1 MARAPLGP
9 SLRGIRS
16 RAGSSAVVFL
26 VAVVAVAGAAA
37 GPVYYNAAQTSI
49 MRDAVS
55 AAPVIGR
62 GFEVVQS
69 GPVSRGAGA
78 LSAAVTAVA
87 HGFVS
92 LLAPPIVSIES
103 TAFDRANQEDIP
115 LVSRTAVCQ
124 HLRLQ
129 GSCPTELGQ
138 VLISSSLAS
147 TNGWKP
153 GQSVTFAGWGP
164 LTITGT
170 YQAPAS
176 PGDYWFDRASNY
188 FPYEFPVGGASGV
201 LASAYDAMFTSPRTL
216 AGAAQATQGSVV
228 IDYLL
233 DRAALHP
240 PDVAVLKS
248 GVTNLINSG
257 DLQATQAVATS
268 SIPQTMSGVTRSWSS
283 LAVPLVVIT
292 LQLLVLAWLVLFLL
306 AGDAVGARGRDVALA
321 KLRGFGGWRTA
332 AFGLSEPSLLVLA
345 ALPAGGIVGW
355 GVAALLSDSLLR
367 PGTRIG
373 FPVPAIA
380 AAVAATGA
388 GIVAVVLSAVRTL
401 RRPVLEQWRMV
412 EGRAP
417 GRTWVLD
424 TLLLTGAS
432 AGLVDLVLGGE
443 IDSAHHSALSLLVP
457 GLLGLGVAV
466 IASRLLPLACRVLTR
481 TRVGTGIATFLA
493 LRHVARRPGGA
504 RTTIL
509 LGTSFAVATFAVSA
523 WAVER
528 SNYRAAAGV
537 TVGAPAVLTVQLPQ
551 GQDLGSLVERADPS
565 GRHAAAVDLF
575 TGTGSITLA
584 VDAQR
589 WAQVASWPG
598 PKTLRSRI
606 KQLIDPPTAAP
617 LTINGDAV
625 RVNLSV
631 SNLTPRATT
640 MVLDVETPTGEG
652 LTPVQLGVLPESG
665 SISASAPMAA
675 CPCTVRDLTLVP
687 DPSLGGSEQFT
698 GRVQVRSLEVHDSTG
713 WHPVDAGL
721 MDAGHWRAS
730 GNRAAAETVSPS
742 PGGLS
747 WNWDLP
753 GVQDAMVAYSDVPTV
768 IPAVAPA
775 NTASA
780 PGGLIVTGLDGR
792 DLPVDV
798 VAVARVL
805 PGLATG
811 GVVVDRRFAETAAG
825 GNLAQVVQQVWVGNG
840 GNPGSIASRL
850 ASEGAKVTAVQTQQE
865 SAAAF
870 RRAGPGLAGVLFLA
884 EAALAAMMAATG
896 AILGLAISARRR
908 RYEMASLE
916 VVGIGART
924 LSRSV
929 VMEQV
934 LVLGFG
940 VAVGIATGI
949 GADALVLRVLPE
961 FTSPPP
967 APVLSYVPPVG
978 LLATV
983 LVLGAVA
990 VVAVAAFA
998 GAILVKGTRLA
1009 QLREGAQ

>member
-1 MARAPLGP
+1 MARAPFGP

-16 RAGSSAVVFL
+16 RAASSAGVFL

-55 AAPVIGR
+55 AAPVVGR

-69 GPVSRGAGA
+69 GPVSGGAGA
-78 LSAAVTAVA
+78 LSAAVTSLT
-87 HGFVS
+87 HGFAS
-92 LLAPPIVSIES
+92 LLASPIVSVEA
-103 TAFDRANQEDIP
+103 TAFDRANQEAIQ
-115 LVSRTAVCQ
+115 LVSRTGVCQ
-124 HLRLQ
+124 HLRLR
-129 GSCPTELGQ
+129 GSCPTEPGQ

-147 TNGWKP
+147 TNGWKQ
-153 GQSVTFAGWGP
+153 GQAITFAGWGT
-164 LTITGT
+164 LTVTGT
-170 YQAPAS
+170 YEPPVS

-216 AGAAQATQGSVV
+216 GGAPQATQGNVV

-233 DRAALHP
+233 DQASLRP
-240 PDVAVLKS
+240 SDVLSLKS
-248 GVTNLINSG
+248 GVTDLINSG
-257 DLQATQAVATS
+257 DLQASQAVATS
-268 SIPQTMSGVTRSWSS
+268 SVPQTMSAISRSWSS
-283 LAVPLVVIT
+283 LAIPLVVIT

-321 KLRGFGGWRTA
+321 KLRGFGGWRTT
-332 AFGLSEPSLLVLA
+332 AFGLAEPSLLVLA
-345 ALPAGGIVGW
+345 ALPVGGLVGW
-355 GVAALLSDSLLR
+355 AVASVLGDSLLR
-367 PGTRIG
+367 PGTPVG
-373 FPVPAIA
+373 FPVLGIVAAIA
-380 AAVAATGA
+380 ATAA
-388 GIVAVVLSAVRTL
+388 GIVAVALSAVRTL
-401 RRPVLEQWRMV
+401 RRPVLEQWRKA
-412 EGRAP
+412 EGRP
-417 GRTWVLD
+417 KGRTWVLD

-432 AGLVDLVLGGE
+432 AGLVDLVLGGQ

-466 IASRLLPLACRVLTR
+466 VASRLLPLACRALASTR
-481 TRVGTGIATFLA
+481 AGTGIAAFLA

-509 LGTSFAVATFAVSA
+509 LATSFAVATFAVSA

-528 SNYRAAAGV
+528 SNYRAAAGI
-537 TVGAPAVLTVQLPQ
+537 TVGAPSVLTVQLPQ
-551 GQDLGSLVERADPS
+551 GQDLGSLVARADPS

-584 VDAQR
+584 VDAER
-589 WAQVASWPG
+589 WARVASWPG
-598 PKTLRSRI
+598 QKRLSSRI
-606 KQLIDPPTAAP
+606 KQLLVPSTKPP
-617 LTINGDAV
+617 LILNGDAV
-625 RVNLSV
+625 RVVVSV
-631 SNLTPRATT
+631 SNLAPAATT

-652 LTPVQLGVLPESG
+652 VTPVQLGALPESG
-665 SISASAPMAA
+665 SLSASAPLAA
-675 CPCTVRDLTLVP
+675 CPCTVQDLTLVP

-698 GRVQVRSLEVHDSTG
+698 GRVQVQSLEVHDATG
-713 WHPVDAGL
+713 WHPVEAGFTG
-721 MDAGHWRAS
+721 AGSWRAS
-730 GNRAAAETVSPS
+730 GAMAASENVASSPE
-742 PGGLS
+742 GLS
-747 WNWDLP
+747 WNWNLP
-753 GVQDAMVAYSDVPTV
+753 GVQDALVAYSDVPAV

-775 NTASA
+775 GTASA
-780 PGGLIVTGLDGR
+780 PGGLTVTGLDGR
-792 DLPVDV
+792 DLPVDI
-798 VAVARVL
+798 VAVAKAV

-811 GVVVDRRFAETAAG
+811 GVVMDRRFAETAAG

-840 GNPGSIASRL
+840 GNPNTIASRL
-850 ASEGAKVTAVQTQQE
+850 TSEGAKVTAVQTQQE

-884 EAALAAMMAATG
+884 EAALAAAMAAAG

-916 VVGIGART
+916 VVGIGVNA

-934 LVLGFG
+934 IVLGFG
-940 VAVGIATGI
+940 VAIGIATGI

-961 FTSPPP
+961 FTSSPP
-967 APVLSYVPPVG
+967 APVLSYVPPAG

-983 LVLGAVA
+983 LLLGAAA
-990 VVAVAAFA
+990 VVVAAAVA